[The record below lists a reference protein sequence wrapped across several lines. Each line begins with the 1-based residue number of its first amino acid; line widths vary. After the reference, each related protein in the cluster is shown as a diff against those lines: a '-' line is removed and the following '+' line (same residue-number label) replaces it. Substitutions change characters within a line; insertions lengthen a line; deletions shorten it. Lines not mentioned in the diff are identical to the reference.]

1 MKNII
6 RTLMVSSIALSMTAC
21 SFFDVNVEST
31 AVSYVYIQDINDS
44 KRYNSGSDYMVNYPF
59 QPDRKML
66 TIDYGTSVQP
76 FKATYTL
83 PTAQKISIE
92 VNAEIIYQLKRNPK
106 DEQNNLPYRQDE
118 YAQFFAKN
126 IKPKQTSS
134 DYYLI
139 DGETVYNKMM
149 AEHEDLAFRAVFNDS
164 TTYTSFDVV
173 ESNIQK
179 IQQQVK
185 ESLTEKAKNSYIEII
200 GVRIK
205 DIPVPQ
211 EIADGRKKALTL
223 QQDAA
228 NKLAEIDNELK
239 IMAKKTAVDARK
251 AMNDVIVDK
260 LVSSQV
266 DKSYMLLEIFREAA
280 ANDSPFNVSFTPDFM
295 KYVESDNSKRE
306 IDPESSELFN
316 KLNAMSEQELA
327 NYFQNKK

>member
-1 MKNII
+1 MKNMI
-6 RTLMVSSIALSMTAC
+6 RALMVSVTALSMNAC
-21 SFFDVNVEST
+21 TFFDINVEST
-31 AVSYVYIQDINDS
+31 AVSYVYIKDINDS
-44 KRYNSGSDYMVNYPF
+44 ERYNSGSDYEVNYPF

-76 FKATYTL
+76 FKAIYTL

-92 VNAEIIYQLKRNPK
+92 VNAEIIYQLKRNPEDK
-106 DEQNNLPYRQDE
+106 DNNLSYSNDK
-118 YAQFFAKN
+118 YAQFFAQN
-126 IKPKQTSS
+126 IKPKQTGT

-164 TTYTSFDVV
+164 KTYTSFDDV

-185 ESLTEKAKNSYIEII
+185 ESLTQKAKNSYIEII

-205 DIPVPQ
+205 DIPVPE
-211 EIADGRKKALTL
+211 EIATGRKQALAL
-223 QQDAA
+223 QQNAT
-228 NKLAEIDNELK
+228 NKLAEIDNALK
-239 IMAKKTAVDARK
+239 IMAKQTAVDARK

-295 KYVESDNSKRE
+295 RYVEQDSVKTQPNA
-306 IDPESSELFN
+306 ESVELFN
-316 KLNAMSEQELA
+316 KLNAMTESELA

>member
-1 MKNII
+1 MKNKI
-6 RTLMVSSIALSMTAC
+6 RALAISVVALSMSAC
-21 SFFDVNVEST
+21 TFFDVNVEST
-31 AVSYVYIQDINDS
+31 AVSYVYITDINDS
-44 KRYNSGSDYMVNYPF
+44 KRYNSGSDYLVNYPF

-106 DEQNNLPYRQDE
+106 DEANILSYNQDE
-118 YAQFFAKN
+118 YAKFFAQN
-126 IKPKQTSS
+126 IKPKQIDS

-164 TTYTSFDVV
+164 KTYTSFDVV
-173 ESNIQK
+173 ESNIQT
-179 IQQQVK
+179 IQKQVK

-211 EIADGRKKALTL
+211 EIADGRKKALSL
-223 QQDAA
+223 QQDAT
-228 NKLAEIDNELK
+228 NKLAEIENSLK
-239 IMAKKTAVDARK
+239 IMAKQTAVDARR
-251 AMNDVIVDK
+251 AMNDVIVDQ

-280 ANDSPFNVSFTPDFM
+280 ANDAPFNVSFTPDFM
-295 KYVESDNSKRE
+295 RYVESDNSKRQV
-306 IDPESSELFN
+306 DTKSVELFN
-316 KLNAMSEQELA
+316 KLNPMSEKELA
-327 NYFQNKK
+327 DYFQNKK